1 MKGVAVVMVAMMAMA
16 LMVAPNEAIT
26 CSDLSSMLSPC
37 LNYLKSG
44 GSPPQACCAGARRV
58 QAATR
63 SQADRR
69 TVCNCAKSAAAQMK
83 IRPDAASSLPGKCRI
98 ATSIPINPNVNC
110 NTIP

>member
-83 IRPDAASSLPGKCRI
+83 IRPDAASRFLEMGGRRWI
-98 ATSIPINPNVNC
+98 MAGGATAEVSPE
-110 NTIP
+110 